1 MSIGLEH
8 EENSMQDKLTET
20 LAVNT
25 GNMIASLN
33 LQVAKLQTAHEEQ
46 DEEITKLKAENDK
59 LKIENQALK
68 KEVMKHEP
76 SADHI
81 DHQQNR
87 K

>member
-8 EENSMQDKLTET
+8 EENGMQDKLTET

-33 LQVAKLQTAHEEQ
+33 LQVATLQTAHKEQ

>member
-8 EENSMQDKLTET
+8 EENNMQDKVTET
-20 LAVNT
+20 LAINT
-25 GNMIASLN
+25 GDMIASLN
-33 LQVAKLQTAHEEQ
+33 LQVATLQTAHKEQ

>member
-1 MSIGLEH
+1 M
-8 EENSMQDKLTET
+8 NQDKLTET

-33 LQVAKLQTAHEEQ
+33 LQVATLQTAHKEQ
-46 DEEITKLKAENDK
+46 DEEIAKLKAENDK

-68 KEVMKHEP
+68 KEVMKNEP
-76 SADHI
+76 SANNTNNKQI
-81 DHQQNR
+81 N

>member
-1 MSIGLEH
+1 MK
-8 EENSMQDKLTET
+8 QDKLTET

>member
-33 LQVAKLQTAHEEQ
+33 LQVATLQTARKEQ

-68 KEVMKHEP
+68 KEVKKPEP

>member
-1 MSIGLEH
+1 MDQ
-8 EENSMQDKLTET
+8 NKLTET

-46 DEEITKLKAENDK
+46 DEEIAKLKAENGK
-59 LKIENQALK
+59 LKIENKALK
-68 KEVMKHEP
+68 KEVMKHES
-76 SADHI
+76 SADHTA
-81 DHQQNR
+81 HQQNR

>member
-1 MSIGLEH
+1 MNLGLEH
-8 EENSMQDKLTET
+8 EEHSMPDKLTET

-33 LQVAKLQTAHEEQ
+33 LQVATLQTAHKEQ

>member
-1 MSIGLEH
+1 M
-8 EENSMQDKLTET
+8 NQNKLTET

-46 DEEITKLKAENDK
+46 DEEITKLKAENNK

-68 KEVMKHEP
+68 REVMKHE
-76 SADHI
+76 SSTDHI

>member
-1 MSIGLEH
+1 MDQ
-8 EENSMQDKLTET
+8 NKLTET

-46 DEEITKLKAENDK
+46 DEEIAKLKAENDK

-68 KEVMKHEP
+68 KEVMKHES
-76 SADHI
+76 SANNTV
-81 DHQQNR
+81 HQQNR

>member
-1 MSIGLEH
+1 MDQ
-8 EENSMQDKLTET
+8 NKLTET

-46 DEEITKLKAENDK
+46 DEEIAKLKAENGK
-59 LKIENQALK
+59 LKIENKALK
-68 KEVMKHEP
+68 REVMKHES

>member
-1 MSIGLEH
+1 MDQ
-8 EENSMQDKLTET
+8 NKLTET

-46 DEEITKLKAENDK
+46 DEEIAKLKAENDK

>member
-8 EENSMQDKLTET
+8 EENGMQDKLTET

-33 LQVAKLQTAHEEQ
+33 LQVAKLQTAHEEK
-46 DEEITKLKAENDK
+46 DAEITKLKAENDK
-59 LKIENQALK
+59 LKIENQALTQ
-68 KEVMKHEP
+68 EVTKPEP